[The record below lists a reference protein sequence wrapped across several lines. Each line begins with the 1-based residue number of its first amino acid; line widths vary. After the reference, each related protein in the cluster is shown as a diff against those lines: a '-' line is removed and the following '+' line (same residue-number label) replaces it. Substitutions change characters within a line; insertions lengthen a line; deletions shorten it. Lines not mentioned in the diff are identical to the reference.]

1 MSTWLVPRTTLIRI
15 AAESP
20 STQRKLSYLLCCLSM
35 YDLRRL
41 RAFHA
46 VARSG
51 SFSAAARELGY
62 AQSVVSHHVAALERE
77 FGLTLIN
84 RGTRPV
90 SVTDAGKRLLRHT
103 EAALGFIAAAE
114 DELRAVAGLESGSL
128 RIGAF
133 LSAANSFVP
142 AALARFE
149 AVHPEVEVRLEQ
161 LEEPEALRRLRSGDL
176 DLAVV
181 YRVRELSE
189 NGGDRRDEGFDE
201 VHLADDPYRV
211 ALPPDH
217 RLGRRSE
224 LRLADLAAER
234 FVVPPAEGALL
245 PYRTMFE
252 RLCDDAGFKPDIA
265 HLVNDITVARALVGA
280 GLGVAVLPE
289 LALPPPHH
297 DIAVRP
303 VRDIQPFRSL
313 HATWLRGRQVPSAA
327 HMVSYLTDAARTAVL
342 RSLITPNPAM
352 SLTALRGRT

>member
-1 MSTWLVPRTTLIRI
+1 
-15 AAESP
+15 
-20 STQRKLSYLLCCLSM
+20 M

-90 SVTDAGKRLLRHT
+90 SVTEAGNRLLHHT
-103 EAALGFIAAAE
+103 EAALGYITAAE
-114 DELRAVAGLESGSL
+114 DELRAVAGLESGTL
-128 RIGAF
+128 RMGAF

-149 AVHPEVEVRLEQ
+149 DAHPEVEVRLEQ

-181 YRVRELSE
+181 HRVRGLSE
-189 NGGDRRDEGFDE
+189 NGRKQPDEGFDE
-201 VHLADDPYRV
+201 VYLADDPYRV
-211 ALPPDH
+211 VLPPAH
-217 RLGRRSE
+217 PLARRRE
-224 LRLADLAAER
+224 LRLDDLAGER
-234 FVVPPAEGALL
+234 FIAPPPEGFLL
-245 PYRTMFE
+245 PYRTMLE
-252 RLCDDAGFKPDIA
+252 RLCADAGFEPDVK
-265 HLVNDITVARALVGA
+265 HLVNDITVARALVAA

-289 LALPPPHH
+289 LALPPPHQ
-297 DIAVRP
+297 DVAVRP
-303 VRDIQPFRSL
+303 VRDIQPFRSIY
-313 HATWLRGRQVPSAA
+313 ATWLRGRQVPSAA
-327 HMVSYLTDAARTAVL
+327 HMVRYLTDAARTAVL
-342 RSLITPNPAM
+342 RSLIAPNPAM
-352 SLTALRGRT
+352 SLLALRSRT